1 MKILA
6 VDDEK
11 LALDSMADAIREASP
26 EAELFTFQK
35 PKEVLAWAEKHS
47 GCGFSRYS
55 NAWNDRN

>member
-35 PKEVLAWAEKHS
+35 SKEVLAWAEKTQRMWL
-47 GCGFSRYS
+47 FSIFECVE
-55 NAWNDRN
+55 

>member
-35 PKEVLAWAEKHS
+35 PKEQVHGVALLR
-47 GCGFSRYS
+47 SRS
-55 NAWNDRN
+55 

>member
-35 PKEVLAWAEKHS
+35 PKEVLAWAEKTQRMWL
-47 GCGFSRYS
+47 FSIFECVE
-55 NAWNDRN
+55 